1 MHVTRGFYKTHT
13 HSHRNL
19 HPWLQVWVSRGTGAG
34 FPGKPQG
41 CPCRILIGHL
51 ARIYQTQGRWN
62 EAEKFG
68 IEFMNMRKKLL
79 GADHPDTLIS
89 MGNLAY
95 TYKYQGKLNEA
106 EKLNIQVMDIR
117 KKLLTWSHQ
126 ENMEKN

>member
-1 MHVTRGFYKTHT
+1 
-13 HSHRNL
+13 
-19 HPWLQVWVSRGTGAG
+19 
-34 FPGKPQG
+34 
-41 CPCRILIGHL
+41 
-51 ARIYQTQGRWN
+51 
-62 EAEKFG
+62 
-68 IEFMNMRKKLL
+68 MNMRKKLL

-117 KKLLTWSHQ
+117 KKLLTCSHQ